1 MDDHFSHIASL
12 IGDPVR
18 GRVLWTLMDGK
29 AYTAT
34 ELAIQADT
42 SRPNLSMHLKKLS
55 YAGLLN
61 VEIQGRHHYY
71 TFARPEIAYA
81 LEAMANLLP
90 AKERSGTPVA
100 KNAGRPSSEL
110 RALAPPRSGPPV
122 QDNEPPARSV
132 QPIAYCRHCYDHLAG
147 RVGVQVTESLLRQ
160 KLIVHRGREFEVTP
174 AGVKWFDK
182 MDIDCAEL
190 KKQRRSFSR
199 VCLDWTERKH
209 HLAGSLGAALLSKM
223 LGSHWL
229 RPASDARV
237 FIVTGKGQKAMGEL
251 FRIEL

>member
-1 MDDHFSHIASL
+1 MEDHFSHIASL
-12 IGDPVR
+12 IGDAVR

-55 YAGLLN
+55 DAGLLN
-61 VEIQGRHHYY
+61 VEVQGRHRYY
-71 TFARPEIAYA
+71 TFSRPEIAYA

-90 AKERSGTPVA
+90 ARERVKT
-100 KNAGRPSSEL
+100 
-110 RALAPPRSGPPV
+110 PPV
-122 QDNEPPARSV
+122 EKM

-160 KLIVHRGREFEVTP
+160 KLIVHRGQEFEVTA
-174 AGVKWFDK
+174 AGVKWFDT
-182 MDIDCAEL
+182 MGIDCAEL

-229 RPASDARV
+229 RPGSDARV
-237 FIVTGKGQKAMGEL
+237 FIVTGKGQKAMSEL
-251 FRIEL
+251 FRIDLF

>member
-1 MDDHFSHIASL
+1 
-12 IGDPVR
+12 
-18 GRVLWTLMDGK
+18 MDGK

-34 ELAIQADT
+34 ELAIHADT

-55 YAGLLN
+55 DAGLLN
-61 VEIQGRHHYY
+61 VEIQGRHRYY
-71 TFARPEIAYA
+71 TFSRPEIAYA

-90 AKERSGTPVA
+90 AGERVRTPVTE
-100 KNAGRPSSEL
+100 KM
-110 RALAPPRSGPPV
+110 
-122 QDNEPPARSV
+122 

-160 KLIVHRGREFEVTP
+160 KLIVHRGKEFEVTA
-174 AGVKWFDK
+174 AGVKWFDT
-182 MDIDCAEL
+182 MGIDCAEL
-190 KKQRRSFSR
+190 KKKRRSFSR

-229 RPASDARV
+229 RPGSDARV
-237 FIVTGKGQKAMGEL
+237 FIVTGKGQKAMSEL
-251 FRIEL
+251 FRIDLF

>member
-1 MDDHFSHIASL
+1 MEEHFSRIASL

-18 GRVLWTLMDGK
+18 GRILWALMDGK

-55 YAGLLN
+55 DAGLLN
-61 VEIQGRHHYY
+61 VEVQGRHRYY
-71 TFARPEIAYA
+71 TFSRPEIAYA

-90 AKERSGTPVA
+90 ANERVRT
-100 KNAGRPSSEL
+100 
-110 RALAPPRSGPPV
+110 
-122 QDNEPPARSV
+122 PPAEKL

-160 KLIVHRGREFEVTP
+160 KLIVHRGKEFEVTA
-174 AGVKWFDK
+174 AGVKWFET
-182 MDIDCAEL
+182 MGIDCTEL
-190 KKQRRSFSR
+190 QKQRRSFSR

-209 HLAGSLGAALLSKM
+209 HLAGSLGAALLTKM
-223 LGSHWL
+223 RGSHWL
-229 RPASDARV
+229 RPGTDARV
-237 FIVTGKGQKAMGEL
+237 FIVTGKGQKAMSEL
-251 FRIEL
+251 FKIELF

>member
-34 ELAIQADT
+34 ELAIRADT

-55 YAGLLN
+55 DAGLLN
-61 VEIQGRHHYY
+61 VEIQGRHRYY
-71 TFARPEIAYA
+71 TFSRPEIAYA

-90 AKERSGTPVA
+90 AGERGSSSAVKKAYT
-100 KNAGRPSSEL
+100 RP
-110 RALAPPRSGPPV
+110 A
-122 QDNEPPARSV
+122 DNGSPARSGMP
-132 QPIAYCRHCYDHLAG
+132 PIAYCRHCYDHLAG

-160 KLIVHRGREFEVTP
+160 KLIVHRGKEFEVTA
-174 AGVKWFDK
+174 AGVKWFDT

-223 LGSHWL
+223 LGAHWL
-229 RPASDARV
+229 KPASDARV
-237 FIVTGKGQKAMGEL
+237 FIITGKGQKALSEL
-251 FRIEL
+251 FRIDVF

>member
-1 MDDHFSHIASL
+1 MEDHFSHIASL

-55 YAGLLN
+55 DAGLLN
-61 VEIQGRHHYY
+61 VEVQGRHRYY
-71 TFARPEIAYA
+71 TFSRPEIAYA

-90 AKERSGTPVA
+90 ARERVKT
-100 KNAGRPSSEL
+100 
-110 RALAPPRSGPPV
+110 PPV
-122 QDNEPPARSV
+122 EKM

>member
-1 MDDHFSHIASL
+1 MEDHFSHIASL

-55 YAGLLN
+55 DAGLLN
-61 VEIQGRHHYY
+61 VEVQGRHRYY
-71 TFARPEIAYA
+71 TFSRPEIAYA

-90 AKERSGTPVA
+90 ARERVKT
-100 KNAGRPSSEL
+100 
-110 RALAPPRSGPPV
+110 PPV
-122 QDNEPPARSV
+122 EKM

-160 KLIVHRGREFEVTP
+160 KLIVHRGQEFEVTA
-174 AGVKWFDK
+174 AGVKWFDT
-182 MDIDCAEL
+182 MGIDCAEL

-229 RPASDARV
+229 RPGSDARV
-237 FIVTGKGQKAMGEL
+237 FIVTGKGQKAMSEL
-251 FRIEL
+251 FRIDLF

>member
-1 MDDHFSHIASL
+1 MEDNFSHIASL

-18 GRVLWTLMDGK
+18 GRVLWALMDGK

-42 SRPNLSMHLKKLS
+42 TRSNLSMHLKKLS
-55 YAGLLN
+55 DAGLLN
-61 VEIQGRHHYY
+61 VEIQGRHRYY
-71 TFARPEIAYA
+71 TFSRPEIAYA

-90 AKERSGTPVA
+90 AKER
-100 KNAGRPSSEL
+100 AGMP
-110 RALAPPRSGPPV
+110 LAGNVYRSG
-122 QDNEPPARSV
+122 NEPSARAV

-147 RVGVQVTESLLRQ
+147 RVGVQVTESLVRQ
-160 KLIVHRGREFEVTP
+160 KLIVHRKMEFEVTA
-174 AGVKWFDK
+174 AGVRWFDK
-182 MDIDCAEL
+182 MGIDCAEL

-209 HLAGSLGAALLSKM
+209 HLAGSLGAALLTKM

-229 RPASDARV
+229 KPASDARV
-237 FIVTGKGQKAMGEL
+237 FIVTGKGQKAMSEL
-251 FRIEL
+251 FKIDLF